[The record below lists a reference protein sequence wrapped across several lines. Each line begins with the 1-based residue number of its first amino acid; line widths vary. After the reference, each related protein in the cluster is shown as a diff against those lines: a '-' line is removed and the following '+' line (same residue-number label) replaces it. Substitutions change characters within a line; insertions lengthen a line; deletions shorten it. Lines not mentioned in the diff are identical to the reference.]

1 MDAVTEQSLIQA
13 QAWSVSFAATQPTD
27 QSPLLVVEEPNRLF
41 AVARSISV
49 GEALAVVSLATRWD
63 ELNNHVQASSD
74 KVPAQVAQVPAWW
87 RRLSATPQL
96 SERLEP
102 LLLIWLPADAAIP
115 RSMEQRLEAWLSEG
129 RGPKRPTIRSGLRT
143 SRIIASDDR
152 AVIFTSSEQ
161 LTDVMDAVVRFTI
174 ASRETLQLEKQMAAM
189 WKMINSHTPLIHT
202 VSPKDQIRQAEVKQV
217 TEQVSNMQATI
228 LRLQTALEQLDPRTS
243 GSSKRLY
250 AELVEQAG
258 LHERLEMLE
267 DPIEFATDHYELA
280 NTRAIEAKNA
290 MRECLLESLIVLLLT
305 AELISNFMNH
315 VP

>member
-13 QAWSVSFAATQPTD
+13 QAWSISFEAKQPSD
-27 QSPLLVVEEPNRLF
+27 QAPLLIIEEPNRLF

-49 GEALAVVSLATRWD
+49 AVAMTPSPDEGPLQATQMP
-63 ELNNHVQASSD
+63 V
-74 KVPAQVAQVPAWW
+74 WW
-87 RRLSATPQL
+87 GRLSTAPQP
-96 SERLEP
+96 SKRPEH

-115 RSMEQRLEAWLSEG
+115 RSMEQRLEAWASQG
-129 RGPKRPTIRSGLRT
+129 GGSKRPAIRSGLRT

-161 LTDVMDAVVRFTI
+161 LTEVMGAVVRFTI
-174 ASRETLQLEKQMAAM
+174 ASRETLLLENQMAAM
-189 WKMINSHTPLIHT
+189 WKMISAHTRLIHT
-202 VSPKDQIRQAEVKQV
+202 VSPKDQVRHTEVKQV

-243 GSSKRLY
+243 GTSKRLY

-290 MRECLLESLIVLLLT
+290 MRERLLEFLIIVLLT
-305 AELISNFMNH
+305 AELITNFMTRL
-315 VP
+315 P

>member
-1 MDAVTEQSLIQA
+1 MTMDAITEQSLIQG
-13 QAWSVSFAATQPTD
+13 QAWSVSFETTQPPD
-27 QSPLLVVEEPNRLF
+27 QTPLLVIEEPNRLF

-49 GEALAVVSLATRWD
+49 AVALAHSPD
-63 ELNNHVQASSD
+63 EEG
-74 KVPAQVAQVPAWW
+74 PQVAQVPAWW
-87 RRLSATPQL
+87 RRLSATPQPTK
-96 SERLEP
+96 RPEP

-115 RSMEQRLEAWLSEG
+115 RSMEQRLEAWVSQG
-129 RGPKRPTIRSGLRT
+129 GGPKRPAIRSGLRT

-174 ASRETLQLEKQMAAM
+174 ASRETLLLENQMAAM
-189 WKMINSHTPLIHT
+189 WKMINAHTRLIHT
-202 VSPKDQIRQAEVKQV
+202 VSPKDQVRQAEVKQV

-243 GSSKRLY
+243 GGSKRLY

-290 MRECLLESLIVLLLT
+290 MRERLLEFLIIVLLT
-305 AELISNFMNH
+305 AELITNFMTRL
-315 VP
+315 P